1 MKTVSY
7 NLYVCRVVHY
17 AAAASLNT
25 FIRETTFL
33 GFYCCFLLLLC
44 RNSPMVSASRAEP
57 RTVHCCQ
64 TKPAARQGKARHSAT
79 IWRGDSTMRQCGGC
93 VARQQW
99 RPLEFRGNQTMR
111 NNYPRRQEI
120 TYHSPVTTISILI
133 SDPHGPISIVHLC
146 LISVEIWKRNF
157 VGVRLEDRE
166 N

>member
-1 MKTVSY
+1 MKRLFWAFIVAFYCFFVAILQWSQQAELSQELCTAVKLSLRRGKAKRDTRDY
-7 NLYVCRVVHY
+7 MARRQHY
-17 AAAASLNT
+17 A
-25 FIRETTFL
+25 
-33 GFYCCFLLLLC
+33 
-44 RNSPMVSASRAEP
+44 
-57 RTVHCCQ
+57 TVWLPC
-64 TKPAARQGKARHSAT
+64 AVVR
-79 IWRGDSTMRQCGGC
+79 
-93 VARQQW
+93 